1 MKLKYDYPMDD
12 FTDIENLYD
21 IKKMQ
26 NMLCLF
32 KIKPN
37 ASFLAFIVVRNYME
51 NIKFIEKANNNER

>member
-1 MKLKYDYPMDD
+1 MDD